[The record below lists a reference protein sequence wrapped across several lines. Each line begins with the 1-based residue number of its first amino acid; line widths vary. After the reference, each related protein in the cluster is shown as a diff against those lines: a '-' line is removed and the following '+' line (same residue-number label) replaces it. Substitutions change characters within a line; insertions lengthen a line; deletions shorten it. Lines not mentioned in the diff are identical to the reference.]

1 MYKKILAIKIRAMGD
16 TVLMT
21 AALNELKRQNPMA
34 EIHVVVTDIWASLL
48 ENHPSVTKVWK
59 YTRHEEKTA
68 RARAIARLGLNL
80 RREKFDCVIAFHAS
94 PSIAILAYSTG
105 APVRAIHFHG
115 LTDKNRYSTVEI
127 PGKGIVKPI
136 IERDLD
142 AVRAVGAPVPEGA
155 LPELVL
161 REDEIENARKLLKER
176 ELQPPILALALGA
189 SRPAKIWPLE
199 RFAELASLWFKTTRG
214 SVITVT
220 SKGEQDLVNQ
230 YQAALAKQPT
240 HQLGFSERTHSFT
253 DLDTRQLVAVLKLSS
268 VLVGNDSGPRHL
280 AVAVNTP
287 TVTLI
292 GPENPIEWHPYPRTL
307 HPYLYIENLPC
318 RSDALPGMPVW
329 CGLQTACIE
338 KEHQCMKKI
347 SVEQVFTETRRVSH
361 Q

>member
-21 AALNELKRQNPMA
+21 AALNELRRRHTHA

-68 RARAIARLGLNL
+68 RARAIARLGLQL
-80 RREKFDCVIAFHAS
+80 RREKFDCVVGFHAS

-105 APVRAIHFHG
+105 ADVRSIHFHG
-115 LTDKNRYSTVEI
+115 LKDKNRYSTVEI
-127 PGKGIVKPI
+127 PGKGVVKPI
-136 IERDLD
+136 IERDMD
-142 AVRAVGAPVPEGA
+142 AIRALGISIPEGK
-155 LPELVL
+155 LPQLVL
-161 REDEIENARKLLKER
+161 TDDELEKARQIFKKR

-199 RFAELASLWFKTTRG
+199 RFAELASLWYKTTKG

-220 SKGEQDLVNQ
+220 SNDEQGLVDE
-230 YQAALAKQPT
+230 YKEALAKQPT
-240 HQLGFSERTHSFT
+240 INTGFSDRTHSFT
-253 DLDTRQLVAVLKLSS
+253 DLDARQLVAVLKLSS

-287 TVTLI
+287 TVTMI

-307 HPYLYIENLPC
+307 HPYLYAENLPC
-318 RSDALPGMPVW
+318 RSDALPGMPAW
-329 CGLQTACIE
+329 CGLQTKCIE
-338 KEHQCMKKI
+338 KEHRCMKLI